1 MGRDLTVRSDP
12 RTAGQRPLDQA
23 PEDASAMRH
32 RMDAIRRML
41 GDLAEH
47 GTVLASHRMLFAEQL
62 AR

>member
-1 MGRDLTVRSDP
+1 MRD
-12 RTAGQRPLDQA
+12 G
-23 PEDASAMRH
+23 H